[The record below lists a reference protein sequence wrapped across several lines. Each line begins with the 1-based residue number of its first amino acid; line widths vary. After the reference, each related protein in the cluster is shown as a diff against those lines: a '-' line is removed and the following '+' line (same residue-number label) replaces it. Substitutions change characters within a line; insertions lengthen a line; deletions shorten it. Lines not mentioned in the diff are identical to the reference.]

1 MNWIQSASGQ
11 ICWPYGFPKPKAN
24 NMFKAEFTTAARN
37 TEFDLQVLRVSI
49 DTLTHTHFRYT
60 GVLLLKKHPFDAG
73 KGVRKK
79 HR

>member
-37 TEFDLQVLRVSI
+37 TEFDPQAASVSI
-49 DTLTHTHFRYT
+49 HTLTHTNFCYV
-60 GVLLLKKHPFDAG
+60 GVPLLEKHPLKQA
-73 KGVRKK
+73 RE
-79 HR
+79 